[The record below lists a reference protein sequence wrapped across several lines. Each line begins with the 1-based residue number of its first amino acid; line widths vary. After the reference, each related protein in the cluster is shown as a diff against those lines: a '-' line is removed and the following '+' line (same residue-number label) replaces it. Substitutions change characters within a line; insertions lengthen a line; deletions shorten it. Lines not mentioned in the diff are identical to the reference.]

1 MPTHESPRTV
11 DHVPQV
17 VRIDLNDQ
25 VYEYIK
31 DRLLSR
37 QFAPGAKLSSQ
48 ALGDELGV
56 SRSPVNHALTR
67 LATEGLVIATRRAF
81 LVRPMTAKLMSES
94 HDTRLALEL
103 FAAEQTV
110 GRLGEQELAHLR
122 QLLDATLAV
131 VKDGELTDKP
141 SYLVANQRFHDY
153 IVDSA
158 GNEVLSETYRSLN
171 VHRFMER
178 VLLAIRFTRAG
189 DSSAEHV
196 RIVEAFE
203 AGDVAAVRDAL
214 RANAETGKR
223 LALEAIELG
232 GGVL

>member
-1 MPTHESPRTV
+1 MHESLTPSEAVPR
-11 DHVPQV
+11 V
-17 VRIDLNDQ
+17 VRIDLNQQ

-37 QFAPGAKLSSQ
+37 DLPPGAKLSSQ

-81 LVRPMTAKLMSES
+81 VVRPMTAKLMSES

-110 GRLGEQELAHLR
+110 GRLAGPELSHLR
-122 QLLDATLAV
+122 ALLDATLAV
-131 VKDGELTDKP
+131 VQDGELTDKP
-141 SYLVANQRFHDY
+141 SYLTANQRFHDY

-178 VLLAIRFTRAG
+178 VLLAIPFTRAG
-189 DSSAEHV
+189 GSSAEHV

-203 AGDVAAVRDAL
+203 AGDCAGARAAL

-223 LALEAIELG
+223 LALEAIEAA